1 MGHVK
6 RLLYFSSNRGG
17 NKRNG
22 TRLHLNGTK
31 VIVTHKLNLELLKRI
46 NDNDYVVPIKAS
58 PYSVST
64 SFDFSL
70 NLLER

>member
-1 MGHVK
+1 MLRDFYISVAIEEVIKGMV
-6 RLLYFSSNRGG
+6 
-17 NKRNG
+17 

-31 VIVTHKLNLELLKRI
+31 GIVTHKLNLELLKRI

-64 SFDFSL
+64 SSDFSL
-70 NLLER
+70 SLLER